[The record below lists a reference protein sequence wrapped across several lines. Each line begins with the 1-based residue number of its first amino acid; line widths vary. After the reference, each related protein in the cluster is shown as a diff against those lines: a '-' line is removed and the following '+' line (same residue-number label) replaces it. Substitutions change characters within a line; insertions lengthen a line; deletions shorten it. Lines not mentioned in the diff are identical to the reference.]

1 MIYHTYVIQLLVY
14 YWFIEI
20 KRYNMDKDIEI
31 INVRLPEEI
40 VRWLDSLVD
49 KKVFRNRSE
58 AIREFAR
65 DYVLNNGEIN

>member
-1 MIYHTYVIQLLVY
+1 
-14 YWFIEI
+14 
-20 KRYNMDKDIEI
+20 MDKDIEI